1 MRIPEDKDKEHK
13 TLSMSFVPGT
23 HLKEDIV
30 LLNTLHCHKVCCKFG
45 QQFMTSRGVQL
56 MRQFFFCLV
65 FFSQTFTNYRNAGEG
80 GGHFINSSLPLP
92 PASQTLRN

>member
-13 TLSMSFVPGT
+13 TLSMSFLPGT

-45 QQFMTSRGVQL
+45 LQFMTSRGVQL
-56 MRQFFFCLV
+56 MRHFFLCLG
-65 FFSQTFTNYRNAGEG
+65 FFSQTFTNYRTAGEG
-80 GGHFINSSLPLP
+80 GGHFINSLPLP
-92 PASQTLRN
+92 PASQTRRN